1 MPKTAGASIYSWL
14 NRLLNSETI
23 KNLLHVWTRDDFSI
37 LKMAPAP
44 NFGVFLDFVH
54 PFLTEVDFSTFT
66 ALPESKYV
74 W

>member
-23 KNLLHVWTRDDFSI
+23 KNHLHVWIRDDFSI
-37 LKMAPAP
+37 LKMGPAA

-54 PFLTEVDFSTFT
+54 PFLTEVDFRI
-66 ALPESKYV
+66 SKTSCILV
-74 W
+74 L